1 MKRSAPIAVATLT
14 TALLVATPCYAHA
27 LDPFFLRFG
36 PLAPI
41 VAIVSIV
48 GCLPLV
54 AIVAFQALI
63 LNRAI
68 PGGEYLG
75 DLWRAAVVFL
85 FSKTAEILPICIDPD
100 VLMGL
105 SSEGVFQLIRVL
117 VIIVGLVVI
126 ALSIELLYWRRRPRL
141 LQLIWLVITL
151 ECTSLGGLYL
161 TVNTLIWAEIVR

>member
-1 MKRSAPIAVATLT
+1 
-14 TALLVATPCYAHA
+14 
-27 LDPFFLRFG
+27 
-36 PLAPI
+36 
-41 VAIVSIV
+41 
-48 GCLPLV
+48 LV